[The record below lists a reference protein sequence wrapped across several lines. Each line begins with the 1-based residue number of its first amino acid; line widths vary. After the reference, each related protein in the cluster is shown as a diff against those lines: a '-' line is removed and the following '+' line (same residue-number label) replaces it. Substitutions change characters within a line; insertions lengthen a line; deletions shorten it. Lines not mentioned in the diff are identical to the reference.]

1 MSILVSVFPNPFDL
15 ILSFEVVIPQ
25 SKSTILRIADHQQ
38 NIIKMIS
45 WSLKKGTN
53 KTSIEDLHTL
63 PAGNYYVELSDMNG
77 KNLFNTKLLK
87 I

>member
-1 MSILVSVFPNPFDL
+1 MTIQVSVFPNPFDL
-15 ILSFEVVIPQ
+15 ILSFEVIISQ
-25 SKSTILRIADHQQ
+25 SKSIILRIVDQQ
-38 NIIKMIS
+38 KNIIKMIS

-63 PAGNYYVELSDMNG
+63 PAGNYFVELTDLNG

>member
-15 ILSFEVVIPQ
+15 ILSFEVIIPK

-38 NIIKMIS
+38 KIIKMIS

-53 KTSIEDLHTL
+53 KTSIDDLHTL
-63 PAGNYYVELSDMNG
+63 PAGNYYIELSDMNG
-77 KNLFNTKLLK
+77 KNLFNTKLVK

>member
-15 ILSFEVVIPQ
+15 ILSFEVVISQ
-25 SKSTILRIADHQQ
+25 SKSTILRIADQQQ

-45 WSLKKGTN
+45 WSLNKGTN

-63 PAGNYYVELSDMNG
+63 PAGEYYVELSDING
-77 KNLFNTKLLK
+77 KNLFNTKLVK

>member
-15 ILSFEVVIPQ
+15 ILSFEVIIPK
-25 SKSTILRIADHQQ
+25 SKSIILRIADHQQ
-38 NIIKMIS
+38 KIIKMIS

-53 KTSIEDLHTL
+53 KTSIDDLHTL
-63 PAGNYYVELSDMNG
+63 PAGNYYIELSDMNG
-77 KNLFNTKLLK
+77 KNLFNTKLVK